1 MGLARRT
8 AAGPAAGRDRVVTT
22 RCSGGELVWVREGG
36 LAARRAQGAHRLR
49 GFAVFRRIRSS
60 RRLAG
65 RAISCSRLLV
75 RLPSGG
81 RSAHVAPVLLVR
93 EAWWGIVSWG
103 GRAVTRRYWGAFT
116 CVEADTGFA
125 RTSARRTPAPRLSA
139 PRFPRLAPLHQVGY
153 DRRDKE
159 SQVYRGVFIIAAH
172 RAFVSGCEGSSIAE
186 LRRPQP
192 F

>member
-65 RAISCSRLLV
+65 RAISCSRLLA

-125 RTSARRTPAPRLSA
+125 RTSGTKSPRPATLGAVSEACPPSRGSQI
-139 PRFPRLAPLHQVGY
+139 RCSHVVEPLT
-153 DRRDKE
+153 DR
-159 SQVYRGVFIIAAH
+159 YIG
-172 RAFVSGCEGSSIAE
+172 IAE
-186 LRRPQP
+186 LRSVVSRVTS
-192 F
+192 